1 MKKSILILLVTI
13 LLNSVTASSTPT
25 DSTQL
30 LSAKQYELKS
40 SRQMSGEM
48 ISITSRVFLSGIE
61 ATKLPASSDMTKA
74 KINAVPVTAKVINKK
89 TGSNSNTGN
98 GLFSNGIAAIIKGE
112 PLFVVSSKHKER
124 VLSVSTTEQVIK
136 KMQRNSISRVS
147 IPSIKLTIHL

>member
-30 LSAKQYELKS
+30 LSAKQYQLKTN
-40 SRQMSGEM
+40 RQIAGEV
-48 ISITSRVFLSGIE
+48 IFITRGVLLSGIG
-61 ATKLPASSDMTKA
+61 AAKLPANSDMTKA
-74 KINAVPVTAKVINKK
+74 KINAVPVTAKVTNNNLN
-89 TGSNSNTGN
+89 TENGSFTTSV
-98 GLFSNGIAAIIKGE
+98 AAIITGE
-112 PLFVVSSKHKER
+112 PLFVVSSKHKGR
-124 VLSVSTTEQVIK
+124 AFSISTTEQVIK